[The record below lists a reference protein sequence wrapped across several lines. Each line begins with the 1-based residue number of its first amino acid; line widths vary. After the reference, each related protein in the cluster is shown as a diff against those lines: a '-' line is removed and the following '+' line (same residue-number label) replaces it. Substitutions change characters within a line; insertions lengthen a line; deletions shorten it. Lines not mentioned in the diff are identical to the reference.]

1 MLLFKRI
8 SIVISDIIIIT
19 VHKESNVNIT
29 NYRFTIIQTNDHR
42 PNLPPCADN

>member
-19 VHKESNVNIT
+19 FHKESNVNIT
-29 NYRFTIIQTNDHR
+29 NYRFTII
-42 PNLPPCADN
+42 